1 MINRTITSY
10 TILNYFSEKGI
21 SQIDLYVPFACKCI
35 NKNASQTVS
44 IEDLK
49 KWFSEEYGLSKIYQG
64 VFVSLLKRM
73 TSLGI
78 LSLGGGCYNINKQQ
92 LIKEIEKFHETDNS
106 SSIEELCQK
115 LMLFSK
121 DNFGVEYSIEET
133 QNGILRFL
141 ENHDGDIILNEEGLI
156 DRVARQTKK
165 SKKLNYILSKFIIWS
180 KDNSSETFQLFKN
193 IAKGHA
199 LASLLSMKG
208 VCNYVGKMSGVT
220 IALDSPIIF
229 NLLSLNE
236 KVNFD
241 MSSELLG
248 ILEKQGCDFIIFRQ
262 HYQEVLQTFNSTIHL
277 LYTKD
282 YTLDKASRL
291 LKYAVRNK
299 ISASFLKN
307 KRELLDSILSKWN
320 VSICEAPSM
329 PNRYS
334 EIDSVKL
341 NELLMKR
348 YLDNNVEIDDNKR
361 KTIEN
366 DVDVISYIY
375 RMRGNSPASNLKNCN
390 AILITTNTALAYASK
405 HPELS
410 NVCHSIPVCMT
421 DAFLSTI
428 LWFCYPDTSSDIN
441 EKVLLSEC
449 YNNLSLSDDILH
461 RFYLEVE
468 EINAST
474 PISEE
479 IMMHINTSKIV
490 QELLESKT
498 YNDTSLY
505 TDRTTAEILQEIE
518 ISRNLK
524 INSLSGTLGNH
535 DAKFLKIAKSI
546 SSIIV
551 FVIWL
556 LLVFLIVF
564 LEFVDYSNWSNIWKI
579 LFNILSTIVFLWGPV
594 SWLNRNLEFFNNK
607 DYLLEFF
614 TTKIFKVI
622 KNWFDK

>member
-64 VFVSLLKRM
+64 VFVSLLKKM

-92 LIKEIEKFHETDNS
+92 LIKEIEKFHEIDNS

-115 LMLFSK
+115 LILFSK
-121 DNFGVEYSIEET
+121 ENFGVEFSIEET

-141 ENHDGDIILNEEGLI
+141 ENHDGDIILDEKGLI
-156 DRVARQTKK
+156 DRVARQTEK

-180 KDNSSETFQLFKN
+180 KDNSSVTFQLFKN

-199 LASLLSMKG
+199 LSSLLSMKG

-236 KVNFD
+236 KVNLD

-248 ILEKQGCDFIIFRQ
+248 ILKKQGCVFVIFKQ
-262 HYQEVLQTFNSTIHL
+262 HYQEVLQTFNTTIHL
-277 LYTKD
+277 LHTKD
-282 YTLDKASRL
+282 YSLDKASRL
-291 LKYAVRNK
+291 LKYAVRNNK
-299 ISASFLKN
+299 SASFLKN

-320 VSICEAPSM
+320 ISICEAPSI

-348 YLDNNVEIDDNKR
+348 YQDNNVEIDENKR

-449 YNNLSLSDDILH
+449 YNNLSLPDEILH
-461 RFYLEVE
+461 RFYSEVKE
-468 EINAST
+468 LDAST

-479 IMMHINTSKIV
+479 IMLNINTSRMV

-498 YNDTSLY
+498 FNETSLY
-505 TDRTTAEILQEIE
+505 TDKTTAEILQEIE
-518 ISRNLK
+518 ISRNTEIK
-524 INSLSGTLGNH
+524 TLSGTLDNH
-535 DAKFLKIAKSI
+535 DTKFLSIAKIAAGT
-546 SSIIV
+546 IIF
-551 FVIWL
+551 FVWL
-556 LLVFLIVF
+556 GLVVLFLI
-564 LEFVDYSNWSNIWKI
+564 LKYIDYSNWTNIWKI
-579 LFNILSTIVFLWGPV
+579 VLNIFSVIPALWGLL
-594 SWLNRNLEFFNNK
+594 SWFG
-607 DYLLEFF
+607 
-614 TTKIFKVI
+614 II
-622 KNWFDK
+622 KNKAYILDFLTNKIYTIIKTWFDQ

>member
-64 VFVSLLKRM
+64 VFVSLLKKM

-92 LIKEIEKFHETDNS
+92 LIKEIEKFHEIDNS

-115 LMLFSK
+115 LILFSK
-121 DNFGVEYSIEET
+121 ENFGVEFSIEET

-141 ENHDGDIILNEEGLI
+141 ENHDGDIILDEKGLI
-156 DRVARQTKK
+156 DRVARQTEK

-199 LASLLSMKG
+199 LSSLLSMKG

-248 ILEKQGCDFIIFRQ
+248 ILKKQGCDFIIFKQ
-262 HYQEVLQTFNSTIHL
+262 HYQEVLQTFNSTINL
-277 LYTKD
+277 LSTKN
-282 YTLDKASRL
+282 YSLDKASRL
-291 LKYAVRNK
+291 LKYAVRNN
-299 ISASFLKN
+299 ISASFLKS

-320 VSICEAPSM
+320 ISICEAPSI

-348 YLDNNVEIDDNKR
+348 YLENNVEIDENKR

-449 YNNLSLSDDILH
+449 YNNLSLSDEILH
-461 RFYLEVE
+461 RFYSEVKE
-468 EINAST
+468 LDAST

-479 IMMHINTSKIV
+479 IMLNINTSRMV

-498 YNDTSLY
+498 FNETSLY
-505 TDRTTAEILQEIE
+505 TDKTTAEILQEIE
-518 ISRNLK
+518 ISRNTEIK
-524 INSLSGTLGNH
+524 TLSGTLDNH
-535 DAKFLKIAKSI
+535 DTKFLSIAKIAAGT
-546 SSIIV
+546 IIF
-551 FVIWL
+551 FVWL
-556 LLVFLIVF
+556 GLVVLFLI
-564 LEFVDYSNWSNIWKI
+564 LKYIDYSNWTNIWKI
-579 LFNILSTIVFLWGPV
+579 VLNILSVIPALWGLL
-594 SWLNRNLEFFNNK
+594 SWFG
-607 DYLLEFF
+607 
-614 TTKIFKVI
+614 II
-622 KNWFDK
+622 KNKAYILDFLTNKIYTIIKAWFDQ

>member
-35 NKNASQTVS
+35 NKNASQTVT

-64 VFVSLLKRM
+64 VFVSLLKKM

-92 LIKEIEKFHETDNS
+92 LIKEIEKSYEIDNS

-115 LMLFSK
+115 LILFSK
-121 DNFGVEYSIEET
+121 ENFGVEFSIEET

-141 ENHDGDIILNEEGLI
+141 ENHDGDIILDEKGLI
-156 DRVARQTKK
+156 DRVARQTEK

-199 LASLLSMKG
+199 LSSLLSMKG

-248 ILEKQGCDFIIFRQ
+248 ILKKQGCDFIIFKQ

-282 YTLDKASRL
+282 YSLDKASRL
-291 LKYAVRNK
+291 LKYAVRNN
-299 ISASFLKN
+299 ISASFLKS

-320 VSICEAPSM
+320 ISICEAPSI

-366 DVDVISYIY
+366 DVDAISYIY

-449 YNNLSLSDDILH
+449 YNNLSLSDEILH
-461 RFYLEVE
+461 RFYSEVKE
-468 EINAST
+468 LDAST

-479 IMMHINTSKIV
+479 IMLNINTSRMV

-498 YNDTSLY
+498 FNETSLY
-505 TDRTTAEILQEIE
+505 TDKTTAEILQEIE
-518 ISRNLK
+518 ISRNTEIK
-524 INSLSGTLGNH
+524 TLSGTLDNH
-535 DAKFLKIAKSI
+535 DTKFLSIAKIAAGT
-546 SSIIV
+546 IIF
-551 FVIWL
+551 FVWL
-556 LLVFLIVF
+556 GLVVLFLI
-564 LEFVDYSNWSNIWKI
+564 LKYIDYSNWTNIWKI
-579 LFNILSTIVFLWGPV
+579 VLNILSVIPALWGLL
-594 SWLNRNLEFFNNK
+594 SWFG
-607 DYLLEFF
+607 
-614 TTKIFKVI
+614 II
-622 KNWFDK
+622 KNKAYILDFLTNKIYTIIKTWFDQ

>member
-64 VFVSLLKRM
+64 VFVSLLKKM

-92 LIKEIEKFHETDNS
+92 LIKEIEKFHEIDNS

-115 LMLFSK
+115 LILFSK
-121 DNFGVEYSIEET
+121 ENFGVEFSIEET

-141 ENHDGDIILNEEGLI
+141 ENHDGDIILDEKGLI
-156 DRVARQTKK
+156 DRVARQTEK

-199 LASLLSMKG
+199 LSSLLSMKG

-248 ILEKQGCDFIIFRQ
+248 ILKKQGCDFIIFKQ

-282 YTLDKASRL
+282 YSLDKASRL
-291 LKYAVRNK
+291 LKYAVRNN
-299 ISASFLKN
+299 ISASFLKS

-320 VSICEAPSM
+320 ISICEAPSI

-341 NELLMKR
+341 KELLMKR

-410 NVCHSIPVCMT
+410 NVCHSVPVCMT

-449 YNNLSLSDDILH
+449 YNNLSLSDEILH
-461 RFYLEVE
+461 RFYSEVKE
-468 EINAST
+468 LDAST

-479 IMMHINTSKIV
+479 IMLNINTSRMV

-498 YNDTSLY
+498 FNETSLY
-505 TDRTTAEILQEIE
+505 TDKTTAEILQEIE
-518 ISRNLK
+518 ISRNTEIK
-524 INSLSGTLGNH
+524 TLSGTLDNH
-535 DAKFLKIAKSI
+535 DTKFLSIAKIAAGT
-546 SSIIV
+546 IIF
-551 FVIWL
+551 FVWL
-556 LLVFLIVF
+556 GLVVLFLI
-564 LEFVDYSNWSNIWKI
+564 LKYIDYSNWTNIWKI
-579 LFNILSTIVFLWGPV
+579 VLNILSVIPALWGLL
-594 SWLNRNLEFFNNK
+594 SWFG
-607 DYLLEFF
+607 
-614 TTKIFKVI
+614 II
-622 KNWFDK
+622 KNKAYILDFLTNKIYTIIKTWFDQ

>member
-64 VFVSLLKRM
+64 VFASLLKKM

-92 LIKEIEKFHETDNS
+92 LIKEIEKFHEIDKS

-115 LMLFSK
+115 LILFSK
-121 DNFGVEYSIEET
+121 ENFGVEFSIEET

-141 ENHDGDIILNEEGLI
+141 EHHDGDIILDEKGLM
-156 DRVARQTKK
+156 DRVARQTEK

-199 LASLLSMKG
+199 LSFLLSMKG

-229 NLLSLNE
+229 NLLNLND

-248 ILEKQGCDFIIFRQ
+248 ILKKQGCDFIIFKQ

-282 YTLDKASRL
+282 YCLDKASRL
-291 LKYAVRNK
+291 LKYAVRNN
-299 ISASFLKN
+299 ISASFLKS

-320 VSICEAPSM
+320 ISICEAPSI

-390 AILITTNTALAYASK
+390 AILITTNTALAYVSK
-405 HPELS
+405 HPKLS

-428 LWFCYPDTSSDIN
+428 LWFCYPDSSSDIN

-449 YNNLSLSDDILH
+449 YNNLSLSDEILH
-461 RFYLEVE
+461 RFYSEVKE
-468 EINAST
+468 LDALT

-479 IMMHINTSKIV
+479 IMLNINTSRMV

-498 YNDTSLY
+498 FNETSLY
-505 TDRTTAEILQEIE
+505 TDKTTAEILQEIE
-518 ISRNLK
+518 IYRNTEIK
-524 INSLSGTLGNH
+524 NLSGTLDNH
-535 DAKFLKIAKSI
+535 DTKFLSIAKIAAGT
-546 SSIIV
+546 IIF
-551 FVIWL
+551 FVWL
-556 LLVFLIVF
+556 GLVVLFLI
-564 LEFVDYSNWSNIWKI
+564 LKYIDYSNWTNIWKI
-579 LFNILSTIVFLWGPV
+579 VLNILSVIPALWGLL
-594 SWLNRNLEFFNNK
+594 SWFGIIKNK
-607 DYLLEFF
+607 AYILDFS
-614 TTKIFKVI
+614 TNKIYTII
-622 KNWFDK
+622 KNWFDQ

>member
-44 IEDLK
+44 TEDLK

-73 TSLGI
+73 ASLGI
-78 LSLGGGCYNINKQQ
+78 LSLDGGCYNINKKQ
-92 LIKEIEKFHETDNS
+92 LIEEIEKYKETDNS
-106 SSIEELCQK
+106 VSIEELCQQ
-115 LMLFSK
+115 LILFSK
-121 DNFGVEYSIEET
+121 NNFGVEYSLEET

-141 ENHDGDIILNEEGLI
+141 DNHDGELILDEQGLI
-156 DRVARQTKK
+156 DKTSRQRPNV
-165 SKKLNYILSKFIIWS
+165 KKLNYILSRFIIWS
-180 KDNSSETFQLFKN
+180 KDNSSQTFQLIKN

-199 LASLLSMKG
+199 LSALLSMKN
-208 VCNYVGKMSGVT
+208 VYNYVGKMSGVT

-229 NLLSLNE
+229 NLLGLNE
-236 KVNFD
+236 KINLD

-248 ILEKQGCDFIIFRQ
+248 ILKKQGCNFIIFKQ

-277 LYTKD
+277 LYTKN

-299 ISASFLKN
+299 ISARFLKS
-307 KRELLDSILSKWN
+307 KLELLDSILSKWN
-320 VSICEAPSM
+320 ISISEAPSI
-329 PNRYS
+329 PNRFS
-334 EIDSVKL
+334 EIDSEKL

-390 AILITTNTALAYASK
+390 ALLITTNTALAYASK
-405 HPELS
+405 HPDLS

-449 YNNLSLSDDILH
+449 YNNLSLSDEILH
-461 RFYLEVE
+461 RFYSEVKE
-468 EINAST
+468 LDAST

-479 IMMHINTSKIV
+479 IMLNINTSRMV

-498 YNDTSLY
+498 FNETSLY
-505 TDRTTAEILQEIE
+505 TDKTTAEILQEIE
-518 ISRNLK
+518 ISRNTEIK
-524 INSLSGTLGNH
+524 TLSGTLDNH
-535 DAKFLKIAKSI
+535 DTKFLSIAKIAAGT
-546 SSIIV
+546 IIF
-551 FVIWL
+551 FVWL
-556 LLVFLIVF
+556 GLVVLFLI
-564 LEFVDYSNWSNIWKI
+564 LKYIDYSNWTNIWKI
-579 LFNILSTIVFLWGPV
+579 VLNILSVIPALWGLL
-594 SWLNRNLEFFNNK
+594 SWFG
-607 DYLLEFF
+607 
-614 TTKIFKVI
+614 II
-622 KNWFDK
+622 KNKAYILDFLTNKIYTIIKTWFDQ

>member
-64 VFVSLLKRM
+64 VFVSLLKKM

-92 LIKEIEKFHETDNS
+92 LIKEIEKFHEIDNS

-115 LMLFSK
+115 LILFSK
-121 DNFGVEYSIEET
+121 ENFGVEFSIEET

-141 ENHDGDIILNEEGLI
+141 ENHDGDIILDEKGLI
-156 DRVARQTKK
+156 DRVARQTEK

-199 LASLLSMKG
+199 LSSLLSMKG

-248 ILEKQGCDFIIFRQ
+248 ILKKQGCDFIIFKQ

-282 YTLDKASRL
+282 YSLDKASRL
-291 LKYAVRNK
+291 LKYAVRNN
-299 ISASFLKN
+299 ISASFLKS

-320 VSICEAPSM
+320 ISICEAPSI

-449 YNNLSLSDDILH
+449 YNNLSLSDEILH
-461 RFYLEVE
+461 RFYSEVKE
-468 EINAST
+468 LDAST

-479 IMMHINTSKIV
+479 IMLNINTSRMV

-498 YNDTSLY
+498 FNETSLY
-505 TDRTTAEILQEIE
+505 TDKTTAEILQEIE
-518 ISRNLK
+518 ISRNTEIK
-524 INSLSGTLGNH
+524 TLSGTLDNH
-535 DAKFLKIAKSI
+535 DTKFLSIAKIAAGT
-546 SSIIV
+546 IIF
-551 FVIWL
+551 FVWL
-556 LLVFLIVF
+556 GLVVLFLI
-564 LEFVDYSNWSNIWKI
+564 LKYIDYSNWTNIWKI
-579 LFNILSTIVFLWGPV
+579 VLNILSVIPALWGLL
-594 SWLNRNLEFFNNK
+594 SWFG
-607 DYLLEFF
+607 
-614 TTKIFKVI
+614 II
-622 KNWFDK
+622 KNKAYILDFLTNKIYTIIKTWFDQ

>member
-64 VFVSLLKRM
+64 VFVSLLKKM

-92 LIKEIEKFHETDNS
+92 LIKEIEKFHEIDNS

-115 LMLFSK
+115 LILFSK
-121 DNFGVEYSIEET
+121 ENFGVEFSIEET

-141 ENHDGDIILNEEGLI
+141 ENHDGDIILDEKGLI
-156 DRVARQTKK
+156 DRVARQTEK

-199 LASLLSMKG
+199 LSSLLSMKG

-248 ILEKQGCDFIIFRQ
+248 ILKKQGCDFIIFKQ
-262 HYQEVLQTFNSTIHL
+262 HYQEVLQTFNSTINL

-282 YTLDKASRL
+282 YSLDKASRL
-291 LKYAVRNK
+291 LKYAVRNN
-299 ISASFLKN
+299 ISASFLKS

-320 VSICEAPSM
+320 ISICEAPSI

-348 YLDNNVEIDDNKR
+348 YLENNVEIDENKR

-449 YNNLSLSDDILH
+449 YNNLSLSDEILH
-461 RFYLEVE
+461 RFYSEVKE
-468 EINAST
+468 LDAST

-479 IMMHINTSKIV
+479 IMLNINTSRMV

-498 YNDTSLY
+498 FNETSLY
-505 TDRTTAEILQEIE
+505 TDKTTAEILQEIE
-518 ISRNLK
+518 ISRNTEIK
-524 INSLSGTLGNH
+524 TLSGTLDNH
-535 DAKFLKIAKSI
+535 DTKFLSIAKIAAVT
-546 SSIIV
+546 IIF
-551 FVIWL
+551 FVWL
-556 LLVFLIVF
+556 GLVVLFLI
-564 LEFVDYSNWSNIWKI
+564 LKYIDYSNWTNIWKI
-579 LFNILSTIVFLWGPV
+579 VLNILSVIPALWGLL
-594 SWLNRNLEFFNNK
+594 SWFG
-607 DYLLEFF
+607 
-614 TTKIFKVI
+614 II
-622 KNWFDK
+622 KNKAYILDFLTNKIYTIIKAWFDQ

>member
-44 IEDLK
+44 IENLK

-64 VFVSLLKRM
+64 VFVSLLKKM

-92 LIKEIEKFHETDNS
+92 LIKEIEKFHEIDKS

-115 LMLFSK
+115 IILFSK
-121 DNFGVEYSIEET
+121 ENFGVEFSIEET

-141 ENHDGDIILNEEGLI
+141 ENHDGDIILDEKGLI
-156 DRVARQTKK
+156 DRVARQTEK

-199 LASLLSMKG
+199 LSSLLSMKG

-248 ILEKQGCDFIIFRQ
+248 ILKKQGCDFIIFKQ

-282 YTLDKASRL
+282 YSLDKASRL
-291 LKYAVRNK
+291 LKYAVRNN
-299 ISASFLKN
+299 ISASFLKS

-320 VSICEAPSM
+320 ISICEAPSI

-348 YLDNNVEIDDNKR
+348 YLDNNVEINDNKR

-449 YNNLSLSDDILH
+449 YNNLSLSDEILH
-461 RFYLEVE
+461 RFYSEVKE
-468 EINAST
+468 LDAST

-479 IMMHINTSKIV
+479 IMLNINTSRI
-490 QELLESKT
+490 
-498 YNDTSLY
+498 
-505 TDRTTAEILQEIE
+505 DRFG
-518 ISRNLK
+518 
-524 INSLSGTLGNH
+524 INSQ
-535 DAKFLKIAKSI
+535 F
-546 SSIIV
+546 
-551 FVIWL
+551 FWL
-556 LLVFLIVF
+556 YF
-564 LEFVDYSNWSNIWKI
+564 
-579 LFNILSTIVFLWGPV
+579 
-594 SWLNRNLEFFNNK
+594 
-607 DYLLEFF
+607 
-614 TTKIFKVI
+614 
-622 KNWFDK
+622 

>member
-1 MINRTITSY
+1 MISRTITSY
-10 TILNYFSEKGI
+10 TLLNYFSEKGL
-21 SQIDLYVPFACKCI
+21 SQLDLYVPFACKCI
-35 NKNASQTVS
+35 SKNSSKTVS

-64 VFVSLLKRM
+64 VFVSLLKKL

-92 LIKEIEKFHETDNS
+92 LIKEIEKFHEIDNS
-106 SSIEELCQK
+106 LSIEELCQK
-115 LMLFSK
+115 LILFSK
-121 DNFGVEYSIEET
+121 ENFGVEFSIEET

-141 ENHDGDIILNEEGLI
+141 ENHDGDIILDEKGLI
-156 DRVARQTKK
+156 DRVARQTEK

-199 LASLLSMKG
+199 LSSLLSMKG

-248 ILEKQGCDFIIFRQ
+248 ILKKQGCVFIIFKQ

-282 YTLDKASRL
+282 YSLDKASRL
-291 LKYAVRNK
+291 LKYAVRNN

-320 VSICEAPSM
+320 ISICEAPSI

-449 YNNLSLSDDILH
+449 YNNLSLSDEILH
-461 RFYLEVE
+461 RFYSEVKE
-468 EINAST
+468 LDAST

-479 IMMHINTSKIV
+479 IMLNINTSRMV

-498 YNDTSLY
+498 FNETSLY
-505 TDRTTAEILQEIE
+505 TDKTTAEILQEIE
-518 ISRNLK
+518 ISRNTEIK
-524 INSLSGTLGNH
+524 TLSGTLDNH
-535 DAKFLKIAKSI
+535 DTKFLSIAKIAAGT
-546 SSIIV
+546 IIF
-551 FVIWL
+551 FVWL
-556 LLVFLIVF
+556 GLVVLFLI
-564 LEFVDYSNWSNIWKI
+564 LKYIDYSNWTNIWKI
-579 LFNILSTIVFLWGPV
+579 VLNILSVIPALWGLL
-594 SWLNRNLEFFNNK
+594 SWFG
-607 DYLLEFF
+607 
-614 TTKIFKVI
+614 II
-622 KNWFDK
+622 KNKAYILDFLTNKIYTIIKTWFDQ

>member
-49 KWFSEEYGLSKIYQG
+49 KWFSDEYGLSKIYQG
-64 VFVSLLKRM
+64 VFVSLLKKM

-92 LIKEIEKFHETDNS
+92 LIKEIEKFHEIDNS

-115 LMLFSK
+115 LILFSK
-121 DNFGVEYSIEET
+121 ENFGVEFSIEET

-141 ENHDGDIILNEEGLI
+141 ENHDGDIILDEEGLI
-156 DRVARQTKK
+156 DRVARQTEK

-180 KDNSSETFQLFKN
+180 KDNSSVTFQLFKN

-199 LASLLSMKG
+199 LSSLLSMKG

-236 KVNFD
+236 KVNLD

-248 ILEKQGCDFIIFRQ
+248 ILKKQGCVFVIFKQ
-262 HYQEVLQTFNSTIHL
+262 HYQEVLQTFNTTIHL
-277 LYTKD
+277 LHTKD
-282 YTLDKASRL
+282 YSLDKASRL
-291 LKYAVRNK
+291 LKYAVRNNK
-299 ISASFLKN
+299 SASFLKN

-320 VSICEAPSM
+320 ISICEAPSI

-348 YLDNNVEIDDNKR
+348 YLDNNVEIDENKR

-449 YNNLSLSDDILH
+449 YNNLSLPDEILH
-461 RFYLEVE
+461 RFYSEVKE
-468 EINAST
+468 LDAST

-479 IMMHINTSKIV
+479 IMLNINTSRMV

-498 YNDTSLY
+498 FNETSLY
-505 TDRTTAEILQEIE
+505 TDKTTAEILQEIE
-518 ISRNLK
+518 ISRNTEIK
-524 INSLSGTLGNH
+524 TLSGTLDNH
-535 DAKFLKIAKSI
+535 DTKFLSIAKIAAGT
-546 SSIIV
+546 IIF
-551 FVIWL
+551 FVWL
-556 LLVFLIVF
+556 GLVVLFLI
-564 LEFVDYSNWSNIWKI
+564 LKYIDYSNWTNIWKI
-579 LFNILSTIVFLWGPV
+579 VLNIYSVIPALWGLL
-594 SWLNRNLEFFNNK
+594 SWFG
-607 DYLLEFF
+607 
-614 TTKIFKVI
+614 II
-622 KNWFDK
+622 KNKAYILDFLTNKIYTIIKTWFDQ

>member
-64 VFVSLLKRM
+64 VFVSLLKRL

-78 LSLGGGCYNINKQQ
+78 LSLGGGCYNINKLQ
-92 LIKEIEKFHETDNS
+92 LIKEIEKFHEIDNS

-115 LMLFSK
+115 LILFSK
-121 DNFGVEYSIEET
+121 ENFGVEFSIEET

-141 ENHDGDIILNEEGLI
+141 ENHDGDIILDEKGLI
-156 DRVARQTKK
+156 DRVARQTEK

-199 LASLLSMKG
+199 LSSLLSMKG

-248 ILEKQGCDFIIFRQ
+248 ILKKQGCDFIIFKQ
-262 HYQEVLQTFNSTIHL
+262 HYQEVLQTFNSTIRL

-282 YTLDKASRL
+282 YSLDKASRL

-299 ISASFLKN
+299 ISASFLKS

-320 VSICEAPSM
+320 ISICEAPSI

-334 EIDSVKL
+334 EIDLVKL

-348 YLDNNVEIDDNKR
+348 YLDNNVEIDENKR

-449 YNNLSLSDDILH
+449 YNNLSLSDEILH
-461 RFYLEVE
+461 RFYSEVKE
-468 EINAST
+468 LDAST

-479 IMMHINTSKIV
+479 IMLNINTSRMV

-498 YNDTSLY
+498 FNETSLY
-505 TDRTTAEILQEIE
+505 TDKTTAEILQEIE
-518 ISRNLK
+518 ISRNTEIK
-524 INSLSGTLGNH
+524 TLSGTLDNH
-535 DAKFLKIAKSI
+535 DTKFLSIAKIAAGT
-546 SSIIV
+546 IIF
-551 FVIWL
+551 FVWL
-556 LLVFLIVF
+556 GLVVLFLI
-564 LEFVDYSNWSNIWKI
+564 LKYIDYSNWTNIWKI
-579 LFNILSTIVFLWGPV
+579 VLNILSVIPALWGLL
-594 SWLNRNLEFFNNK
+594 SWFG
-607 DYLLEFF
+607 
-614 TTKIFKVI
+614 II
-622 KNWFDK
+622 KNKAYILDFLTNKIYTIIKTWFDQ

>member
-64 VFVSLLKRM
+64 VFVSLLKKM

-92 LIKEIEKFHETDNS
+92 LIKEIEKFHEIDNS

-115 LMLFSK
+115 LILFSK
-121 DNFGVEYSIEET
+121 ENFGVEFSIEET

-141 ENHDGDIILNEEGLI
+141 ENHDGDIILDEKGLI
-156 DRVARQTKK
+156 DRVARQTEK

-199 LASLLSMKG
+199 LSSLLSMKG

-248 ILEKQGCDFIIFRQ
+248 ILKKQGCDFIIFKQ

-282 YTLDKASRL
+282 YSLDKASRL
-291 LKYAVRNK
+291 LKYAVRNN
-299 ISASFLKN
+299 ISASFLKS

-320 VSICEAPSM
+320 ISICEAPSI

-341 NELLMKR
+341 KELLMKR

-449 YNNLSLSDDILH
+449 YNNLSLSDEILH
-461 RFYLEVE
+461 RFYSEVKE
-468 EINAST
+468 LDAST

-479 IMMHINTSKIV
+479 IMLNINTSRMV

-498 YNDTSLY
+498 FNETSLY
-505 TDRTTAEILQEIE
+505 TDKTTAEILQEIE
-518 ISRNLK
+518 ISRNTEIK
-524 INSLSGTLGNH
+524 TLSGTLDNH
-535 DAKFLKIAKSI
+535 DTKFLSIAKIAAGT
-546 SSIIV
+546 IIF
-551 FVIWL
+551 FVWL
-556 LLVFLIVF
+556 GLVVLFLI
-564 LEFVDYSNWSNIWKI
+564 LKYIDYSNWTNIWKI
-579 LFNILSTIVFLWGPV
+579 VLNILSVIPALWGLL
-594 SWLNRNLEFFNNK
+594 SWFG
-607 DYLLEFF
+607 
-614 TTKIFKVI
+614 II
-622 KNWFDK
+622 KNKAYILDFLTNKIYTIIKTWFDQ

>member
-44 IEDLK
+44 TEDLK

-73 TSLGI
+73 ASLGI
-78 LSLGGGCYNINKQQ
+78 LSLDGGCYNINKKQ
-92 LIKEIEKFHETDNS
+92 LIEEIEKYKETDNS
-106 SSIEELCQK
+106 VSIEELCQK
-115 LMLFSK
+115 LILFSK
-121 DNFGVEYSIEET
+121 ENFGVEYSIEET

-141 ENHDGDIILNEEGLI
+141 ENHDEDIILDEEGLI

-199 LASLLSMKG
+199 LSSLLSMKG

-248 ILEKQGCDFIIFRQ
+248 ILKKQGCNFIIFKQ

-277 LYTKD
+277 LCNKD
-282 YTLDKASRL
+282 YSLDKASRL
-291 LKYAVRNK
+291 LKYAVRNN
-299 ISASFLKN
+299 ISASFLKS
-307 KRELLDSILSKWN
+307 KCELLDSIISKWN
-320 VSICEAPSM
+320 ISICEAPSI

-449 YNNLSLSDDILH
+449 YNNLSLSDEILH
-461 RFYLEVE
+461 RFYSEVKE
-468 EINAST
+468 LDAST

-479 IMMHINTSKIV
+479 IMLNINTSRMV

-498 YNDTSLY
+498 FNETSLY
-505 TDRTTAEILQEIE
+505 TDKTTAEILQEIE
-518 ISRNLK
+518 ISRNTEIK
-524 INSLSGTLGNH
+524 TLSGTLGNH
-535 DAKFLKIAKSI
+535 DTKFLLIAKIAAGT
-546 SSIIV
+546 IIF
-551 FVIWL
+551 FVWL
-556 LLVFLIVF
+556 GLVVLFLTLKYI
-564 LEFVDYSNWSNIWKI
+564 DYSNWTNIWKI
-579 LFNILSTIVFLWGPV
+579 VLNILSVIPALWGLL
-594 SWLNRNLEFFNNK
+594 SWFG
-607 DYLLEFF
+607 
-614 TTKIFKVI
+614 II
-622 KNWFDK
+622 KNKAYILDFLTNKIYTIIKTWFDQ

>member
-44 IEDLK
+44 TEDLK

-73 TSLGI
+73 ASLGI
-78 LSLGGGCYNINKQQ
+78 LSLDGGCYNINKKQ
-92 LIKEIEKFHETDNS
+92 LIEEIEKYKETDNS
-106 SSIEELCQK
+106 VSIEELCQQ
-115 LMLFSK
+115 LILFSK
-121 DNFGVEYSIEET
+121 NNFGVEYSLEET

-141 ENHDGDIILNEEGLI
+141 DNHDGELILDEQGLI
-156 DRVARQTKK
+156 DKTSRQRPNA
-165 SKKLNYILSKFIIWS
+165 KKLNYILSRFIIWS
-180 KDNSSETFQLFKN
+180 KDNSSQTFQLIKN

-199 LASLLSMKG
+199 LSALLSMKN
-208 VCNYVGKMSGVT
+208 VYNYVGKMSGVT
-220 IALDSPIIF
+220 IALDSPIMF
-229 NLLSLNE
+229 NLLGLNE
-236 KVNFD
+236 KINLD

-248 ILEKQGCDFIIFRQ
+248 ILKKQGCNFIIFKQ

-277 LYTKD
+277 LYTKN

-299 ISASFLKN
+299 ISARFLKS
-307 KRELLDSILSKWN
+307 KLELLDSILSKWN
-320 VSICEAPSM
+320 ISISEAPSI
-329 PNRYS
+329 PNRFS

-390 AILITTNTALAYASK
+390 ALLITTNTALAYASK
-405 HPELS
+405 HPDLS

-449 YNNLSLSDDILH
+449 YNNLSLSDEILH
-461 RFYLEVE
+461 RFYLEVA

-498 YNDTSLY
+498 YNESSLY

-535 DAKFLKIAKSI
+535 DAKFLKIAKVI
-546 SSIIV
+546 SSIII
-551 FVIWL
+551 FVIWIL
-556 LLVFLIVF
+556 SVSLIVF

-579 LFNILSTIVFLWGPV
+579 VLNILSIFIFLWGPINWIISKLDV
-594 SWLNRNLEFFNNK
+594 FNNK
-607 DYLLEFF
+607 TYLLDFL
-614 TTKIFKVI
+614 TKKIFKVI